1 MFRLEHIKYFKF
13 DSAIILNSELTNFI
27 HAGNNDRL
35 TSLVNINEVY
45 FDGSKVNGFIIIEN
59 FRYILIK

>member
-13 DSAIILNSELTNFI
+13 DNAIILNSELTNFI

-45 FDGSKVNGFIIIEN
+45 FDGSKVNGFIFIEN